1 MTGQAVRG
9 KRGFVAKEGVNF
21 DRKIYVRMHGDE
33 VEQMEQRKRPDE
45 SLADWIRAV
54 LRRELLHPTGD

>member
-1 MTGQAVRG
+1 MSPQRATRTSFKPKDGEALDCRLNI
-9 KRGFVAKEGVNF
+9 RFHTS
-21 DRKIYVRMHGDE
+21 M